1 MIFLLILFIY
11 IHRQIQICTFALTF
25 IFHKKIQ
32 KQQIYKQQ
40 THEQHIEKQ
49 ELKKISNKDFFEE
62 IKSKIQ
68 KNLKIPKM

>member
-49 ELKKISNKDFFEE
+49 RFFEE

-68 KNLKIPKM
+68 KNLKITKM